1 MKSAY
6 IFRRDLRLNDN
17 TALLAALEQSDT
29 VYCFFCLDPRQV
41 GKNEYKS
48 DNAIEFMFNSLT
60 ELADDLKKNGGKL
73 HIFHGRPTELPLDK
87 FDAVYVNRDYTPF
100 SVQRDKELQAACEKA
115 GATFH
120 SFHDYLLT
128 NPGDVMT
135 GGGTPYTVYTPFMRR
150 ARTVPVR
157 KVVENTHTNY
167 GSMKVGGPLP
177 KIHSNPH
184 LFRKGGRT
192 EALSI
197 LSELNNHKKYYDER
211 NFPSIMGTTG
221 LSAHNK
227 FGTVS
232 IREVYWAMK
241 KTVGLD
247 NGLVNELYW
256 RDFYTHVAYHYPHVF
271 GSAFRKKYNDV
282 KWSHDKK
289 LFKLW
294 CEGKTGFPIV
304 DAGMRQLNETGWMHN
319 RVRMIV
325 ASFLTKTLHID
336 WQWGEK
342 YFAQKLVDYDP
353 CVNNGGWQWAASTGT
368 DAQPYFRIFNPW
380 RQQEKFDADCA
391 YIKRWVPELSGY
403 TRKEIHKGEATEQI
417 VDHDVERKITL
428 EMFK

>member
-1 MKSAY
+1 
-6 IFRRDLRLNDN
+6 
-17 TALLAALEQSDT
+17 
-29 VYCFFCLDPRQV
+29 
-41 GKNEYKS
+41 
-48 DNAIEFMFNSLT
+48 
-60 ELADDLKKNGGKL
+60 
-73 HIFHGRPTELPLDK
+73 
-87 FDAVYVNRDYTPF
+87 
-100 SVQRDKELQAACEKA
+100 
-115 GATFH
+115 
-120 SFHDYLLT
+120 
-128 NPGDVMT
+128 
-135 GGGTPYTVYTPFMRR
+135 
-150 ARTVPVR
+150 
-157 KVVENTHTNY
+157 
-167 GSMKVGGPLP
+167 
-177 KIHSNPH
+177 
-184 LFRKGGRT
+184 
-192 EALSI
+192 
-197 LSELNNHKKYYDER
+197 
-211 NFPSIMGTTG
+211 
-221 LSAHNK
+221 
-227 FGTVS
+227 
-232 IREVYWAMK
+232 MK